1 MIDPNRLRYQYSW
14 GQHGAHLGP
23 VGPRWVPCWPHEPCY
38 RGTHLT
44 RPSAFVVPV
53 VCSCAVDLWTRCFT
67 DQKVTPNIH
76 VCKPNVVPN
85 ASRMSDFI
93 ATIAWAMQHY
103 WSFIESSLV
112 CFNNTGLLRE
122 GIGSRVTSWHMDLK
136 FGGRFYTTDLHNCKQ
151 FLVFAQSIIQAARLR
166 KHKLKWLNHLLDLIR
181 WHNV

>member
-1 MIDPNRLRYQYSW
+1 MVHWNSTSIKSAKKCIRNDRPKQTQIPIFMGPTW
-14 GQHGAHLGP
+14 GPPGSCRPQMGP
-23 VGPRWVPCWPHEPCY
+23 MLAPWTLLSGDSPHA
-38 RGTHLT
+38 
-44 RPSAFVVPV
+44 RPSASVVPV

-103 WSFIESSLV
+103 WFLIESSLV

-151 FLVFAQSIIQAARLR
+151 FLVFAQSII
-166 KHKLKWLNHLLDLIR
+166 
-181 WHNV
+181 